1 MSVSH
6 RTKKKSMQMKK
17 MIQKKKIKRE
27 RQEQQDNKD
36 IREDLSLTIKNRQM
50 KKSWM
55 TRSLIRALSLKTSSK
70 TSTRSSNT

>member
-1 MSVSH
+1 MSVNH

-17 MIQKKKIKRE
+17 MIQKKKIKRG

-55 TRSLIRALSLKTSSK
+55 TRSLIRELSLKTSSK